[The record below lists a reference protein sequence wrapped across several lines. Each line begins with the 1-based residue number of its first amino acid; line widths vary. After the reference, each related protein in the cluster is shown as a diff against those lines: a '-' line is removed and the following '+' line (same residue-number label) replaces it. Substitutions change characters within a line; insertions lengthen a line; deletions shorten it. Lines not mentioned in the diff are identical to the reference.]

1 MDLAAS
7 LSKPAPSLVRMGSM
21 HRSIRVRPPNVR
33 REEPQA
39 RKAPRAGEEVL
50 DVAETRY
57 EAGATLREL
66 AKDLGIGRERLA
78 SLLRERGVRLRRA
91 SPSENDVREMTRRYA
106 AGESLERVGTKLGF
120 SPSTIRNHLLN
131 AGIALRDAHGRE
143 RP

>member
-1 MDLAAS
+1 M
-7 LSKPAPSLVRMGSM
+7 
-21 HRSIRVRPPNVR
+21 
-33 REEPQA
+33 
-39 RKAPRAGEEVL
+39 
-50 DVAETRY
+50 AETRY